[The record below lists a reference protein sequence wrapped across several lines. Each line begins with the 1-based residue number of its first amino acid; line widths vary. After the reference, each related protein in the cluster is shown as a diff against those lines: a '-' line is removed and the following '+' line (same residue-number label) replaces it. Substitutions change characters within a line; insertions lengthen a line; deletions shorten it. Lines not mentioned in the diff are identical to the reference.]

1 MIARSDRDALIADAF
16 IFPGNSGGP
25 VIYAPPIKVGGGMTS
40 PFVNE
45 ERLAG
50 LAISYEA
57 YREHADSTLTK
68 RSRSVFEENSGLA
81 NIEPADIILE
91 LLQRADVREMDA
103 KIPERTRLQ

>member
-1 MIARSDRDALIADAF
+1 
-16 IFPGNSGGP
+16 
-25 VIYAPPIKVGGGMTS
+25 MTS

-57 YREHADSTLTK
+57 YREQADSTFTK
-68 RSRSVFEENSGLA
+68 RSRIVFEENSGLA

-91 LLQRADVREMDA
+91 LLQRADVKEMDA
-103 KIPERTRLQ
+103 KIP